1 MTRAMEQVGAGLEK
15 IVAGSLRRSPAG
27 EGPLRAWAVACGQA
41 VAARTRAVAFAQG
54 ILRVEVPDAGWRA
67 ELQALAPQYLAVLNR
82 YVAESVRR
90 IEFVIVGQSGGRG
103 RPPHTDM
110 KVTEKDVAYVA
121 DLGNLEL
128 TEEERTRMVRDL
140 NSILGHIDSL
150 NELDTTNVPPMAQVS
165 DRYGVDQSKQGSER
179 FAYASRED
187 VLEGLRKS
195 LPHDVALE
203 NAPDSDGTF
212 FKVPKVIER

>member
-1 MTRAMEQVGAGLEK
+1 
-15 IVAGSLRRSPAG
+15 
-27 EGPLRAWAVACGQA
+27 
-41 VAARTRAVAFAQG
+41 
-54 ILRVEVPDAGWRA
+54 
-67 ELQALAPQYLAVLNR
+67 
-82 YVAESVRR
+82 
-90 IEFVIVGQSGGRG
+90 
-103 RPPHTDM
+103 M

-128 TEEERTRMVRDL
+128 TVEERTRMVRDL

-150 NELDTTNVPPMAQVS
+150 NELDTTNVQPMAQVS
-165 DRYGVDQSKQGSER
+165 DRYGVDQSKQGSQR

>member
-1 MTRAMEQVGAGLEK
+1 
-15 IVAGSLRRSPAG
+15 
-27 EGPLRAWAVACGQA
+27 
-41 VAARTRAVAFAQG
+41 
-54 ILRVEVPDAGWRA
+54 
-67 ELQALAPQYLAVLNR
+67 
-82 YVAESVRR
+82 
-90 IEFVIVGQSGGRG
+90 
-103 RPPHTDM
+103 M

-128 TEEERTRMVRDL
+128 TAEERTRMVRDL

-150 NELDTTNVPPMAQVS
+150 NELDTTNVQPMAQVS

-179 FAYASRED
+179 FAYANRAD
-187 VLEGLRKS
+187 VLNGLRTS